1 MSTARRYDLGLVR
14 ALWRRDMLRLKRER
28 SRWFGVVLQPL
39 LFWLVIGSGIAPN
52 YLAPTASGMGYL
64 EFFYP
69 GILVMVVLFTSIFAT
84 ISVIEDRQSG
94 FLQGVLVAPGS
105 RLAMVVGK
113 LSGVVSMTVV
123 QSALFLALMPL
134 TGLDVSNVY
143 WPVLLFSIVLSSSSL
158 TAVGICMAW
167 VLPSAQAYHG
177 VMSVLLLPLWLVS
190 GAMFPPTGGAVEWIM
205 RVNPMTYM
213 VDAIRGAMTADQ
225 CSGVAPNMWVALLVT
240 GAFCALSI
248 AVALKVCQGNGA
260 RPK

>member
-1 MSTARRYDLGLVR
+1 MSGERNYDLGLIA

-28 SRWFGVVLQPL
+28 SRWLGVVLQPL

-52 YLAPTASGMGYL
+52 FMPANAAVGYM
-64 EFFYP
+64 EFFFP
-69 GILVMVVLFTSIFAT
+69 GILVMIVLFTSIFAT

-105 RLAMVVGK
+105 RIAMVLGK
-113 LSGVVSMTVV
+113 LSGVVTMTLV
-123 QSALFLALMPL
+123 QSVLFLALLPL
-134 TGLDVSNVY
+134 TGLNIGDIH
-143 WPVLLFSIVLSSSSL
+143 WLALLAGVVLSSATL
-158 TAVGICMAW
+158 TAVGVCMAW

-190 GAMFPPTGGAVEWIM
+190 GAMFPPAEGALEWVM
-205 RVNPMTYM
+205 RLNPMTYM

-225 CSGVAPNMWVALLVT
+225 VTGVAPNFLVALGITAAICILAV
-240 GAFCALSI
+240 GAALR
-248 AVALKVCQGNGA
+248 VCNGNGA